1 MLNFSVGPVMCSSEV
16 LEIGSEQVPYFR
28 TPEFSSLMLENEQL
42 ILKFAKASKDSR
54 VVFMTNSSTCPMEAV
69 VMNCFTKD
77 DKVLV
82 INGGSF
88 GKRFEEI
95 CKIHEMPHEVLHLG
109 YGQKLLKEKLYEYD
123 KKDFTGLLV
132 NICETST
139 GVLYDSEMIGE
150 LCKKNNI
157 FYICDCVSSFLA
169 DTFDMEHCGTDIMI
183 TGL

>member
-16 LEIGSEQVPYFR
+16 LEIGSEQVSYFR

-54 VVFMTNSSTCPMEAV
+54 AVFMTNSSGSMEAA

-77 DKVLV
+77 DLV

-95 CKIHEMPHEVLHLG
+95 CEIHEIPHKVFHLG
-109 YGQKLLKEKLYEYD
+109 YRQKLLKEKLYEYD

-139 GVLYDSEMIGE
+139 RVLYDSEMIGE
-150 LCKKNNI
+150 FCKKNNI
-157 FYICDCVSSFLA
+157 FYICDCASSFLA
-169 DTFDMEHCGTDIMI
+169 DTFDMEHCGADIMI
-183 TGL
+183 TGS